1 MLQFPVINTKDSLEN
16 IQNLLT
22 VLSRKV
28 DSIDERL
35 HKIEDVIMTRNE
47 EPHNGQL
54 SVKST
59 SHILKYN

>member
-47 EPHNGQL
+47 EPHNGQF
-54 SVKST
+54 
-59 SHILKYN
+59 